1 MKKQQG
7 FTLSEVLITLVLIGI
22 MAAMSTTVLS
32 MQKARFGLNCYYLLR
47 ELQLTVGS
55 IAAQTDEGQLT
66 SKITETKETTDE
78 SGNTSKS
85 EETKYDL
92 SSDTDFC
99 KFFAN
104 SLNSA
109 STLNCADSDLYSAT
123 ISDIYNGISEDSK
136 PNFRLINKY
145 SFYISKHV
153 AGGLTAAG
161 EVKPGYRMLA
171 VDLNGDGKPNMP
183 DDDII
188 TFAIFDNGAILPYG
202 VAATNERTNSNGR
215 TEYVPYFETVIK
227 GKNLVQNKVEIEETS
242 NLNKIN
248 NSSSLSWMYPS
259 VILKN
264 PDTGSTIGKQRKLS
278 FKDSYCKV
286 YAEEST
292 LYDAGYC
299 TGYTSITGDWTLKIL
314 TNSATTSE
322 TGTSHTEK
330 IREYSVTKC
339 GKYCG
344 EDNSS
349 CYDDEETWYAHNPNK
364 DPIAIIECSCN
375 IRKPQIST
383 FIPILQ
389 DVYMAHYGTNDKNEN
404 INQAIY
410 KF

>member
-7 FTLSEVLITLVLIGI
+7 FTMAEVLITLVLIGV
-22 MAAMSTTVLS
+22 MAALSTTVLS

-55 IAAQTDEGQLT
+55 LAAQTDDGLLT
-66 SKITETKETTDE
+66 SKITVTEETTDE
-78 SGNTSKS
+78 SGNVTQS
-85 EETKYDL
+85 EKTKYDL
-92 SSDTDFC
+92 ASDSDFC

-109 STLNCADSDLYSAT
+109 STLNCADSDLFSAT
-123 ISDIYNGISEDSK
+123 ISDIYNGISAKSA

-145 SFYISKHV
+145 SFYLSKHV
-153 AGGLTAAG
+153 AGGQMATG

-171 VDLNGDGKPNMP
+171 VDLNGDGKPNLP

-188 TFAIFDNGAILPYG
+188 AFAIFDNGAILPYG
-202 VAATNERTNSNGR
+202 VAATNERSDINGK

-227 GKNLVQNKVEIEETS
+227 ARNLAQNKAEITETN
-242 NLNKIN
+242 NLKKLKD
-248 NSSSLSWMYPS
+248 SSLSWMYPS

-264 PDTGSTIGKQRKLS
+264 PDSGSSLGKQRKLS

-286 YAEEST
+286 YAEEAA
-292 LYDAGYC
+292 LYDSSYC
-299 TGYTSITGDWTLKIL
+299 TGYTSITKDWTLKIL
-314 TNSATTSE
+314 TNTSTASE
-322 TGTSHTEK
+322 TGTTHNEEV
-330 IREYSVTKC
+330 REYSVTKC

-344 EDNSS
+344 ENNSS
-349 CYDDEETWYAHNPNK
+349 CYDDEETWYSHNPDK

-383 FIPILQ
+383 FIPALQ
-389 DVYMAHYGTNDKNEN
+389 DVYMAHYGTDSDNESL
-404 INQAIY
+404 NQAIY